1 MRHKLCRDEGEI
13 ARRAVHSPGVMPTLR
28 KSRPD
33 NDLGLVGG
41 KTELPD
47 ELKPLTEVPDGEP
60 RAVERN
66 HKRGTDAD
74 HL

>member
-1 MRHKLCRDEGEI
+1 MRHKLCRDEAEI
-13 ARRAVHSPGVMPTLR
+13 ARRAVHSPGIMHPLR

-33 NDLGLVGG
+33 QDLGLVGG

-47 ELKPLTEVPDGEP
+47 ELKPLTKVPDGEP
-60 RAVERN
+60 RSLERKP
-66 HKRGTDAD
+66 KRGTDAD